1 MPAPLK
7 GLALYLAV
15 VIGLAVG
22 AVIAICRA
30 FGLDHL
36 VPLLHIPVVFGLLL
50 ASLAPAA
57 VLLAFPR
64 VRASRL
70 THRLTGLL
78 PGLVVAGLLA
88 LYAADFANNRMVGSH
103 LTHKVVQLW
112 IEDWWTGG
120 NLLSL
125 SPVVVVAGIAAFLLV
140 VVGHLAIGPWL
151 ARHLV
156 PLMSSRRSAAGV
168 LVTLLVVFSGY
179 GLWARDL
186 RWRAPRSE
194 FLSSDPVI
202 AFMRS
207 SVDVYDDLYFA
218 EAARLREEE
227 PRVRAAYPRTIPF
240 TRRNVIVIIV
250 DSLRADHMA
259 VYGYPRR
266 TTPFLDR
273 MVSDGQMHKV
283 DMATSTCSESNCGIL
298 STLYSK
304 HLRRQI
310 PEAYKLH
317 EVLRDQGYPSY
328 FLLSGNHDWHGLTE
342 MYGKE
347 HTVFFDGRNATQHQR
362 SDDRVLFEGLEQVPN
377 QGPPAFFYF
386 HLMSSHLIGVKQEA
400 FRIYHPSDV
409 ENDWDS
415 LFAGDYDRPTV
426 VNNYDNG
433 VSQAD
438 AIIEELFAALDNK
451 GYLRDSLV
459 VITSDHGEGLGDSPR
474 IGYGHITTLYQ
485 PLINIPLLV
494 YDPLPGA
501 TYHLDYGTQLDIAP
515 TILDRLGL
523 PAPATWEGQSLLTAE
538 RRVSVHQ
545 TTLKSPTYAVVL
557 RTPLATY
564 KYIRSFV
571 GRIDEVYNLTDD
583 PDERINIRD
592 TVDPALLSMMQAE
605 LAAFRSR

>member
-1 MPAPLK
+1 MPPPLK
-7 GLALYLAV
+7 GLALYLTGVVTVGTVAV
-15 VIGLAVG
+15 HYL
-22 AVIAICRA
+22 CRA
-30 FGLDHL
+30 FNMAPA
-36 VPLLHIPVVFGLLL
+36 VAFLHIPVVFGVAL
-50 ASLAPAA
+50 AALTPAA
-57 VLLAFPR
+57 LLFLIPR
-64 VRASRL
+64 ARTWHLA
-70 THRLTGLL
+70 HRLTGLI
-78 PGLVVAGLLA
+78 PGLVAAGLLT

-103 LTHKVVQLW
+103 LTYKVVQLW

-140 VVGHLAIGPWL
+140 VASHLAIGPWL

-179 GLWARDL
+179 GVWARDL

-202 AFMRS
+202 AFLRT
-207 SVDVYDDLYFA
+207 SVDVYDELYLA

-227 PRVRAAYPRTIPF
+227 PRVRAAYPRNTPF

-259 VYGYPRR
+259 VYGYERK
-266 TTPFLDR
+266 TTPFLER
-273 MVSDGQMHKV
+273 MVKSGAMHQV
-283 DMATSTCSESNCGIL
+283 AMATSTCSESNCGIL

-310 PEAYKLH
+310 PEAYKFH

-347 HTVFFDGRNATQHQR
+347 HTIFFDGRNATRHQR
-362 SDDRVLFEGLEQVPN
+362 SDDRVLFEGLEQVPDN
-377 QGPPAFFYF
+377 GTPAFFYF
-386 HLMSSHLIGVKQEA
+386 HLMSSHLIGLKQDDY
-400 FRIYHPSDV
+400 RIYHPSDV
-409 ENDWDS
+409 KNDWNS
-415 LFAGDYDRPTV
+415 LFAGEYDRSTV

-438 AIIEELFAALDNK
+438 AIIEELFTELERK

-459 VITSDHGEGLGDSPR
+459 VITSDHGEGLGDSTR

-485 PLINIPLLV
+485 PLISIPLLI
-494 YDPLPGA
+494 YDTLPGA
-501 TYHLDYGTQLDIAP
+501 TYHLDYATQLDIAP
-515 TILDRLGL
+515 TLLDRIGL
-523 PAPATWEGQSLLTAE
+523 PAPSTWEGLSLLREE
-538 RRVSVHQ
+538 RRVSFHQ
-545 TTLKSPTYAVVL
+545 TELKSPVYAVVM

-571 GRIDEVYNLTDD
+571 GRIEEVYNLTDA
-583 PDERINIRD
+583 PQERVNIRD
-592 TVDPALLSMMQAE
+592 IIDPALLAMMQSEMAS
-605 LAAFRSR
+605 FRTR